1 MFLICNSH
9 YFEIETAESSPVS
22 VGSTLQTESSGVL
35 EGSAS
40 VTSTS
45 VCCVGRLLRCLALRA
60 FREIVY
66 KLIMLYM
73 N

>member
-1 MFLICNSH
+1 MFWLYKSG

-45 VCCVGRLLRCLALRA
+45 VFCVARLLRCLALRA
-60 FREIVY
+60 FRY
-66 KLIMLYM
+66 K
-73 N
+73 